1 MAIVESRNY
10 FKVGDVV
17 EFFGPNMET
26 FTYKINT
33 IYNDLDEEIEV
44 SRHPKTLVKLPIPQ
58 ILEKNSMMRLKVFDK
73 SEFIV

>member
-1 MAIVESRNY
+1 
-10 FKVGDVV
+10 
-17 EFFGPNMET
+17 MET